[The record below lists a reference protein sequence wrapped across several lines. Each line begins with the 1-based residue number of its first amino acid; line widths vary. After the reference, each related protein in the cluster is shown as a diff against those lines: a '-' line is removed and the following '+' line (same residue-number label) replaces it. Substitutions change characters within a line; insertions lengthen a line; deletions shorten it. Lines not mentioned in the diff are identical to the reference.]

1 MEIPSVVSIKP
12 HQDRLMRQTLPAPAA
27 WTEDLDAFS
36 RWMTAADYPQSTRYL
51 RGYHMRRFAHHTGL
65 TPREVSLEDIT
76 DFLCAR
82 EWKKTTRS
90 SYRSTL
96 KSFFGWTTQT
106 GRTEDNPTVYLPR
119 VRADIGVPR
128 PFPEELLRP
137 LLAVAPERERL
148 MIRLGA
154 EAGMRSCEICLVNVS
169 DIVGPIERPSII
181 AHGKGDKD
189 RRIPIPTSLAQLVR
203 ARAGTNAGGW
213 AFTGKINGHLSN
225 KRVIEVLSDTMP
237 GDWTGHSLRHR
248 YGTITYAGC
257 KDIRAVQKLMG
268 HASPTTTQIYVNVH
282 DDALHHAASFA
293 AIA

>member
-1 MEIPSVVSIKP
+1 
-12 HQDRLMRQTLPAPAA
+12 MRHTLPTPAT
-27 WTEDLDAFS
+27 WLDDLDGYT
-36 RWMTAADYPQSTRYL
+36 RWMTASEYPHSTRYL

-65 TPREVSLEDIT
+65 TPTEVSLEDLT
-76 DFLCAR
+76 DFLSAR
-82 EWKKTTRS
+82 EWKRATRN

-96 KSFFGWTTQT
+96 KSFFNWTSLT
-106 GRTEDNPTVYLPR
+106 GRTDDNPTLYLPR
-119 VRADIGVPR
+119 IRTDLGTPR

-154 EAGMRSCEICLVNVS
+154 EAGMRSCEICLVNES
-169 DIVGPIERPSII
+169 DIVGPHERPSII

-189 RRIPIPTSLAQLVR
+189 RRIPIPPSLAHLIRGR
-203 ARAGTNAGGW
+203 ANTNPGGW
-213 AFTGKINGHLSN
+213 AFEGKINGHLSN
-225 KRVIEVLSDTMP
+225 KRVIEVLADTMP

-268 HASPTTTQIYVNVH
+268 HASPTTTQIYVNIH

-293 AIA
+293 EIA